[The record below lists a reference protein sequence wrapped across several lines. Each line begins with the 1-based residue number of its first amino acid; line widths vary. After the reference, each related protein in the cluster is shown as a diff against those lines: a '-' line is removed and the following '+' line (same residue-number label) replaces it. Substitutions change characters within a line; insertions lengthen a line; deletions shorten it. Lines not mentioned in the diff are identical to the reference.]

1 MNCSCFCPV
10 IQKDRFTVLQH
21 KPAMK
26 KKILII
32 ISIFSLLAVA
42 GGAGLIYSIGHS
54 SSNLQELIMLHQVEI
69 QREHLLLNIHQ
80 VQEDLYS
87 QTTTH
92 PESIDAIKNHA
103 SRMEAAI
110 KGCFACHHTQSVTE
124 RLSDLQHQI
133 YQLNE
138 ALVLSTRDGH
148 ARGDLEKAHV
158 LGDSLISKVN
168 TMIVLTNQKLIERTD
183 RSLQAVNQSKI
194 IVLLLVVAGPLMI
207 AVFGFMTL
215 TSFARPIQTLLAAT
229 KRLKTGDLDFRIAG
243 LKHEFAE
250 LAIAF
255 NDMAI
260 ALRERLREITENE
273 RRYRLLFES
282 AADAIFILDAEGSGA
297 GKIVSANQAAATMHG
312 YTVEE
317 LTQMNIRDID
327 TPDVAQRVSERI
339 ERILLGEWIKAESS
353 HLKKDGTVF
362 PIEISAGMFEFDNHR
377 YILAIDRDMTER
389 KRTEE
394 TLQRAEHLRTT
405 GELAAGLAHEIKN
418 PLAGI
423 MVTMETL
430 AEEPYITQEDRSV
443 LFKVIDEIQRI
454 DGLIKGLLNF
464 ARPPKPQFMPTKV
477 NDILDAAA
485 QMVLQNRHQTEES
498 AGAPRSIEL
507 VKDLARDL
515 PEIIADPMQLR
526 QVFMNLL
533 MNAVDA
539 MPSGGTV
546 HLKTSFDEALCAI
559 MVIISDTGKGMD
571 AAVLSKI
578 FQPFFTTKAGGTGLG
593 LAISKR
599 LIEEQGGRIS
609 IESSAERGTAFSLT
623 LACNRGKEAAR
634 DEG

>member
-1 MNCSCFCPV
+1 
-10 IQKDRFTVLQH
+10 
-21 KPAMK
+21 MK

-32 ISIFSLLAVA
+32 VSIFSLLAVA

-54 SSNLQELIMLHQVEI
+54 SSHLHELIMLHQVEI

-92 PESIDAIKNHA
+92 PESAEAMKNHA
-103 SRMEAAI
+103 SKMETAI
-110 KGCFACHHTQSVTE
+110 KDCFSCHHTQSVTE

-133 YQLNE
+133 YQFKE
-138 ALVLSTRDGH
+138 ALALSTRVGRS
-148 ARGDLEKAHV
+148 RGELEKAHV
-158 LGDSLISKVN
+158 IGDSLISKVN
-168 TMIVLTNQKLIERTD
+168 TMIVLTNQKLVERTES
-183 RSLQAVNQSKI
+183 SLQAVNQSKI
-194 IVLLLVVAGPLMI
+194 IVLLLVVAGPLMV
-207 AVFGFMTL
+207 ALFGFMTL
-215 TSFARPIQTLLAAT
+215 ISFAKPIRTLLAAT
-229 KRLKTGDLDFRIAG
+229 KQLKTADLDFRVAG

-282 AADAIFILDAEGSGA
+282 AADAIFILDAEGTAA

-317 LTQMNIRDID
+317 LTNLNIRDID

-339 ERILLGEWIKAESS
+339 ERILLGEWIKVESA
-353 HLKKDGTVF
+353 HVKKDGTVF

-377 YILAIDRDMTER
+377 YILAIDRDITER

-423 MVTMETL
+423 KVTMETL
-430 AEEPYITQEDRSV
+430 AEEPYLTQEDRSV
-443 LFKVIDEIQRI
+443 LFKVVDEIKRI

-464 ARPPKPQFMPTKV
+464 ARPPKPQFMSTNV
-477 NDILDAAA
+477 NAVLDAAA
-485 QMVLQNRHQTEES
+485 QLALQNRRQAEGVDHT
-498 AGAPRSIEL
+498 IYL
-507 VKDLARDL
+507 VRGLADDL
-515 PEIIADPMQLR
+515 PEIVADPMQLR

-539 MPSGGTV
+539 MPERGTIV
-546 HLKTSFDEALCAI
+546 LKTTFEKTLCAI
-559 MVIISDTGKGMD
+559 TVIISDTGKGMD
-571 AAVLSKI
+571 AAVLSKL
-578 FQPFFTTKAGGTGLG
+578 FQPFFTTKTGGTGLG

-599 LIEEQGGRIS
+599 LIEEQGGSIS
-609 IESSAERGTAFSLT
+609 IESSVGSGTTFT
-623 LACNRGKEAAR
+623 ITIPCNKGKDVAR
-634 DEG
+634 DDGE

>member
-1 MNCSCFCPV
+1 
-10 IQKDRFTVLQH
+10 
-21 KPAMK
+21 
-26 KKILII
+26 
-32 ISIFSLLAVA
+32 
-42 GGAGLIYSIGHS
+42 
-54 SSNLQELIMLHQVEI
+54 MLHQVEI

-92 PESIDAIKNHA
+92 PESADAMKNHA
-103 SRMEAAI
+103 SSMETAI
-110 KGCFACHHTQSVTE
+110 RACFACHHTQSVTE

-133 YQLNE
+133 YQFKD
-138 ALVLSTRDGH
+138 ALALSTYDGH
-148 ARGDLEKAHV
+148 SRGDLEKAHV
-158 LGDSLISKVN
+158 IGDSLISKVN
-168 TMIVLTNQKLIERTD
+168 TLIVLTNQNLTERTD
-183 RSLQAVNQSKI
+183 RSLRAVNQSKI
-194 IVLLLVVAGPLMI
+194 IVLLLVIAGPLMV

-215 TSFARPIQTLLAAT
+215 NSFAKPIQTLLVAT
-229 KRLKTGDLDFRIAG
+229 KQLKTGDLDFRVAG

-297 GKIVSANQAAATMHG
+297 GRIVSANQAAAAMHG
-312 YTVEE
+312 YTVDE
-317 LTQMNIRDID
+317 LTQLNIRDID
-327 TPDVAQRVSERI
+327 TPDAAQHVSERI
-339 ERILLGEWIKAESS
+339 ERILLGEWIKVESA
-353 HLKKDGTVF
+353 HVKKDGTVF
-362 PIEISAGMFEFDNHR
+362 PIEISAGMFVFDNHR
-377 YILAIDRDMTER
+377 YILAIDRDITER

-423 MVTMETL
+423 KLTMETL
-430 AEEPYITQEDRSV
+430 AEEPYLTQEDRGV
-443 LFKVIDEIQRI
+443 LFKVIDEIKRI

-464 ARPPKPQFMPTKV
+464 ARPPKPQFMTTDV
-477 NDILDAAA
+477 NAVLDAAA
-485 QMVLQNRHQTEES
+485 QMVLQNRPS
-498 AGAPRSIEL
+498 PIGDPRTIKL
-507 VKDLARDL
+507 VKDLAPEL

-526 QVFMNLL
+526 QIFMNLL

-539 MPSGGTV
+539 MPDGGTAHV
-546 HLKTSFDEALCAI
+546 KTSFDDTLCAI
-559 MVIISDTGKGMD
+559 TVIISDTGKGMD

-609 IESSAERGTAFSLT
+609 IESGAEKGTVFSMT
-623 LACNRGKEAAR
+623 LACNKGKETA
-634 DEG
+634 

>member
-1 MNCSCFCPV
+1 
-10 IQKDRFTVLQH
+10 
-21 KPAMK
+21 MK

-54 SSNLQELIMLHQVEI
+54 SSNLHELIMLHQVEI
-69 QREHLLLNIHQ
+69 QREHLLLDIHQ

-92 PESIDAIKNHA
+92 PESADAMKNHVN
-103 SRMEAAI
+103 SMEAAI
-110 KGCFACHHTQSVTE
+110 EGCFTCHHTQSVNE

-133 YQLNE
+133 YQLKE
-138 ALVLSTRDGH
+138 ALFLSTRDGH
-148 ARGDLEKAHV
+148 SRGELRKAHV
-158 LGDSLISKVN
+158 IGDSLISKVN
-168 TMIVLTNQKLIERTD
+168 TMIVLTNQKLLERTD

-194 IVLLLVVAGPLMI
+194 IVLLLVIAGPLMV

-215 TSFARPIQTLLAAT
+215 NSFTKPIQTLLVAT
-229 KRLKTGDLDFRIAG
+229 KQLKTGDLDFRVVG
-243 LKHEFAE
+243 LRYEFAE
-250 LAIAF
+250 LAVAF
-255 NDMAI
+255 NDMAT

-282 AADAIFILDAEGSGA
+282 AADAIFILDAEGEGA
-297 GKIVSANQAAATMHG
+297 GRIVSANQSAAAMHE

-317 LTQMNIRDID
+317 LMTMRIQDID
-327 TPDVAQRVSERI
+327 APDAAQLAFERI
-339 ERILLGEWIKAESS
+339 QRLLQGEWIKTELN
-353 HLKKDGTVF
+353 HVKKDGTLF
-362 PIEISAGMFEFDNHR
+362 PVEISAGMFEFDNHR

-423 MVTMETL
+423 KVTME
-430 AEEPYITQEDRSV
+430 AIAGEPYITQEDRGV
-443 LFKVIDEIQRI
+443 LFKVIDEVKRI
-454 DGLIKGLLNF
+454 DGLLKGLLNF
-464 ARPPKPQFMPTKV
+464 ARPPKPQFMATDV
-477 NDILDAAA
+477 NTVLDAAA
-485 QMVLQNRHQTEES
+485 QMVLQNR
-498 AGAPRSIEL
+498 PPSIGDSCTICL
-507 VKDLARDL
+507 VKDLAQDL

-539 MPSGGTV
+539 MPAGGTV
-546 HLKTSFDEALCAI
+546 RLKTSFEETLCAI
-559 MVIISDTGKGMD
+559 TVVISDTGKGMD
-571 AAVLSKI
+571 AVVLDKI
-578 FQPFFTTKAGGTGLG
+578 YQPFFTTKAGGTGLG

-599 LIEEQGGRIS
+599 LIEEQGGRIA
-609 IESSAERGTAFSLT
+609 IESSVEGGTAFSMT
-623 LACNRGKEAAR
+623 LACNKGKDTAR
-634 DEG
+634 DDG